1 MPLVPNDDPIT
12 VKSNVLFALRD
23 TLRSAGFVELAT
35 PVARRAD
42 LGPGRRAPVQLDGG
56 RYLRAMIGP
65 ALRVNLCD
73 QHPRI
78 FEIGPC
84 FRPEKPDAEHGSE
97 FSMLDLYAAGESYE
111 WLYRLAEQLVA
122 PHLPY
127 APTRLSITDHVREV
141 FGIDLRAQQIGD
153 LSARMA
159 ERVGLDA
166 ATDFKTVLGRYIEH
180 ELEPRSAGRAVFLTD
195 FPLGGDEPC
204 ARRTPGTVA
213 QLNRFELIVDG
224 LEVVHGYEDETDEA
238 EFVARARAVDLY
250 DDEQH
255 QAWQEIN
262 QGRVPGASVGLGIG
276 IERLCM
282 AASGITDI
290 RAFQQSPQF

>member
-1 MPLVPNDDPIT
+1 VPSVPNDDPIT
-12 VKSNVLFALRD
+12 VKSRVLFALRD
-23 TLRSAGFVELAT
+23 TLRAAGFEELTT

-65 ALRVNLCD
+65 ALRVNLAD
-73 QHPRI
+73 HPRI

-97 FSMLDLYAAGESYE
+97 FSMLDLYASGESYE
-111 WLYRLAEQLVA
+111 WLFHLAERLVA
-122 PHLPY
+122 EHLPY
-127 APTRLSITDHVREV
+127 TPTRLSITDHVREA
-141 FGIDLRAQQIGD
+141 FGINLRTQQIGD
-153 LSARMA
+153 LPARMA
-159 ERVGLDA
+159 ERVDLDP
-166 ATDFKTVLGRYIEH
+166 ATEFKTVLGHYIEH
-180 ELEPRSAGRAVFLTD
+180 ELEPRSAGTALFLTD

-238 EFVARARAVDLY
+238 EFVARAQAVGLY
-250 DDEQH
+250 DDEQR
-255 QAWQEIN
+255 QAWEEIN
-262 QGRVPGASVGLGIG
+262 QGRIPGASVGLGIG

-282 AASGITDI
+282 AATGTTDI
-290 RAFQQSPQF
+290 GQFQQSSQF